1 MSMMCGQTLPPK
13 PLIYDLHSHTI
24 HSDGYLT
31 TEQLVNRAVEVGV
44 NVLAITDHDTVT
56 ALQEAEQIIK
66 QQILPLTLINGIEIS
81 TVWQGFDIHIVGL
94 KFDYAHKQIVNLIS
108 QQQQSRI
115 MRAEEI
121 AKRLEKKG
129 IFGALDGAKQ
139 FAGCGQITRAHFAR
153 YLVRIG
159 KAKTQAQV
167 FNYFLA
173 KGKIGY
179 VPPMWCDIS
188 QAIETIHAAGG
199 QAVLAHP
206 DRYKLSAKWL
216 RRLITDFASLGG
228 DGIEV
233 ASCRQAPDRR
243 QQLARYAHEYH
254 LLASQ
259 GSDFH
264 KIEPW
269 VNLGL
274 GLHLPKDIKPIWFD
288 WY

>member
-1 MSMMCGQTLPPK
+1 MVPNQAIPSTTH
-13 PLIYDLHSHTI
+13 IYDLHSHTN

-31 TEQLVNRAVEVGV
+31 TEQLVHRAVEVGV
-44 NVLAITDHDTVT
+44 NVLAITDHDTVA
-56 ALQEAEQIIK
+56 ALPEAEQIIK
-66 QQILPLTLINGIEIS
+66 RQLLPLTLVSGIEIS

-94 KFDYAHKQIVNLIS
+94 NFDYTHKHIINLIS

-115 MRAEEI
+115 KRAEEI
-121 AKRLEKKG
+121 ANQLEKKG
-129 IFGALDGAKQ
+129 IIGALDGAKK
-139 FAGCGQITRAHFAR
+139 FAGGGQITRAHFAR
-153 YLVRIG
+153 YLVRLG

-179 VPPMWCDIS
+179 VPPMWCDIP

-216 RRLITDFASLGG
+216 RRLLTDFAAWGG

-243 QQLARYAHEYH
+243 QQLARYAQEYH

-264 KIEPW
+264 VVEPW
-269 VNLGL
+269 VDLGR
-274 GLHLPKDIKPIWFD
+274 GLQLAKGITPIWAD
-288 WY
+288 WQ